1 VVPLDDQNVLSL
13 CSLGDCIDLD
23 NNLRNPEIEARRYHA
38 FIVGDEWTNAAVP
51 DTTVTPE
58 LSVTVGTDWEQPF
71 TRECFRNH
79 NNLPKREVRKEPLQ
93 FAFQGGR
100 RKRELEQKR
109 NTTRYP
115 SLRLEMAAPAAE
127 HW

>member
-1 VVPLDDQNVLSL
+1 MLPLDQKVL
-13 CSLGDCIDLD
+13 SLGDCIDLD
-23 NNLRNPEIEARRYHA
+23 DKPRNPEIEARRYHT
-38 FIVGDEWTNAAVP
+38 FIVGNEWTHAAVP

-58 LSVTVGTDWEQPF
+58 LSVTVGTDWEQPS
-71 TRECFRNH
+71 RESASGIT
-79 NNLPKREVRKEPLQ
+79 NNLTKREVRKEPLQ

-100 RKRELEQKR
+100 RKHEPEQKR

-127 HW
+127 HS